1 MRYPNDADRV
11 NRGFTKPESRLS
23 VRNGNIDP
31 VPVYRAMKLIRRVEE
46 RLVEEYH
53 VADEM
58 RCPMHFCIGQ
68 ESTPAVLA
76 PLLRRSD
83 VMMSHYRSHGYFLAK
98 GGSLAGMIA
107 EFFGKATGTNRGMA
121 GSMELGS
128 HEHNF
133 FSGAIVGGSL
143 LIPLGAAF
151 AQQRSKS
158 DAISIAVMGDGS
170 FDEGITYE
178 SMNLAALYRLPL
190 LILCEN
196 NHYAANT
203 AVADRLGRPE
213 LVPKAAAMGIEAA
226 SVDGYDLAALSTSVA
241 DAVAALR
248 AGHGPRFL
256 EVNTYRFCAHV
267 GPTSDD
273 YLEYRTTEEIGA
285 WQAKDPLAALHTRL
299 VADPAVRRQV
309 AEIDDEIEREIDAAF
324 AAARAA
330 PFPSFDPVLAMNC
343 SDSYAP
349 VAEGYFKELR
359 PAFTGGQRE
368 TRLEPF

>member
-1 MRYPNDADRV
+1 MR
-11 NRGFTKPESRLS
+11 
-23 VRNGNIDP
+23 
-31 VPVYRAMKLIRRVEE
+31 LIRRAEE

-68 ESTPAVLA
+68 ESMPAVLA
-76 PLLRRSD
+76 PLLRQSD

-107 EFFGKATGTNRGMA
+107 EFFGKATGTNHGMA

-151 AQQRSKS
+151 AQQRAKS

-196 NHYAANT
+196 NQYAANT
-203 AVADRLGRPE
+203 GLADRLGRPE
-213 LVPKAAAMGIEAA
+213 LVPKATAMGIEAC
-226 SVDGYDLAALSTSVA
+226 SVDGYDLATLASVLD

-248 AGHGPRFL
+248 GGRGPRFI
-256 EVNTYRFCAHV
+256 EVTTYRFCAHV

-273 YLEYRTTEEIGA
+273 YLEYRTAEEVAA
-285 WQAKDPLAALHTRL
+285 WQAKDPLAALHTKL
-299 VADPAVRRQV
+299 VADPAIRRQV

>member
-1 MRYPNDADRV
+1 MR
-11 NRGFTKPESRLS
+11 
-23 VRNGNIDP
+23 
-31 VPVYRAMKLIRRVEE
+31 LIRRAEE

-53 VADEM
+53 AADEM

-68 ESTPAVLA
+68 EATPAILA
-76 PLLRRSD
+76 PLLRQGD

-107 EFFGKATGTNRGMA
+107 EFFGKATGTNGGMA

-143 LIPLGAAF
+143 LIPLGTAF
-151 AQQRSKS
+151 AQRHAKS
-158 DAISIAVMGDGS
+158 EAISIAVMGDGS

-196 NHYAANT
+196 NQYAANT

-213 LVPKAAAMGIEAA
+213 LVPKAVAMGIEAC
-226 SVDGYDLAALSTSVA
+226 SVDGYDLAALSATLT

-248 AGHGPRFL
+248 AGQGPRFV

-273 YLEYRTTEEIGA
+273 YLEYRSPEEVAA
-285 WQAKDPLAALHTRL
+285 WQAKDPLVTLRAEL
-299 VADPAVRRQV
+299 VADPAIRRQV
-309 AEIDDEIEREIDAAF
+309 TAIDDEIEGEIDSAF

-330 PFPSFDPVLAMNC
+330 PFPPFEPVLAMNY

-359 PAFTGGQRE
+359 PTFAGGQRE